1 MDENKKSTFHI
12 DGGTISVDGGSEISF
27 SNKYYLYFGA
37 NCYVRF
43 TTASLLEALPE
54 NKQLLVTNPGAYETY
69 PNIELFDSKA
79 TFNYDFKDF
88 LQYETALENHSE

>member
-1 MDENKKSTFHI
+1 MDENKVSTIDIGDGKISFDGKSTP
-12 DGGTISVDGGSEISF
+12 F
-27 SNKYYLYFGA
+27 SDKYYLYFGS

-43 TTASLLEALPE
+43 TADFPSTAMPK

-79 TFNYDFKDF
+79 TFNYNFKDF